1 MKQVLD
7 SCYSGSGEMKIRGPV
22 PVEKFGNSLPAEES
36 VEQSWEKRQG
46 LRYLSGEEYRR
57 WDELVEA
64 SPQGSLF
71 CRSWWLK
78 VAAPDIRVL
87 GYFDRGRLIAGMPLF
102 FKKRLGVKFCAMPSL
117 TQTWGV
123 VIEPIEGKPVH
134 QITRQLEILTIFARH
149 LAGEQV
155 FLQRFHPAIVN
166 FLPFHWQ
173 GFRQVSRVTYVIE
186 YLCDL
191 DRVWAAMRE
200 NQRREIRKAEKRGIV
215 VERCDSEIVAQNLAK
230 TYGRQGLQSPAKAH
244 LLRLVHQAAQQ
255 NDAGECFAAR
265 DASGRVHAAAMLVWD
280 RKRAYYLAGGG
291 DPTLRTSGATALL
304 LWKMMQ
310 FASGRSAVFD
320 FEGSQIPAVERFFR
334 AFGASQVWYHEI
346 SKMPNWLRAC
356 LVLAGKA

>member
-1 MKQVLD
+1 VKQVLD

-22 PVEKFGNSLPAEES
+22 PVEQFGNSLRAEQS

-46 LRYLSGEEYRR
+46 LRYLSGDEYRQ

-87 GYFDRGRLIAGMPLF
+87 GYFDRGRLIAGIPLF
-102 FKKRLGVKFCAMPSL
+102 FKKRLGVTFCAMPSL

-191 DRVWAAMRE
+191 DRVWAEMRE

-244 LLRLVHQAAQQ
+244 LLRLIHQAAQQ

>member
-1 MKQVLD
+1 MKQVLE
-7 SCYSGSGEMKIRGPV
+7 SCDLGPNEINV
-22 PVEKFGNSLPAEES
+22 RVSAPAEELENS
-36 VEQSWEKRQG
+36 APEKQSGG
-46 LRYLSGEEYRR
+46 LRYLSEEENRR

-71 CRSWWLK
+71 CRSWWLRV
-78 VAAPDIRVL
+78 VAPYSRVL
-87 GYFDRGRLIAGMPLF
+87 GYFDRGRLVAGIPLF
-102 FKKRLGVKFCAMPSL
+102 FKKRLGIKFCTMPSL

-123 VIEPIEGKPVH
+123 VIEPIEGKRVH
-134 QITRQLEILTIFARH
+134 QMTRQMEILTIFARH

-155 FLQRFHPAIVN
+155 FLQRFQPTIAN
-166 FLPFHWQ
+166 FLPFQWL
-173 GFRQVSRVTYVIE
+173 GFRQASRVTYVIE
-186 YLCDL
+186 HLCDL
-191 DRVWAAMRE
+191 DRVWAEMRE

-215 VERCDSEIVAQNLAK
+215 VERCDPEIVAQNLAK
-230 TYGRQGLQSPAKAH
+230 TYVRQGLQSPAKTH
-244 LLRLVHQAAQQ
+244 LLRLVQQAARQ

-265 DASGRVHAAAMLVWD
+265 DASGQVHAAAMLVWD

-310 FASGRSAVFD
+310 FCSGRSAVFD

-346 SKMPNWLRAC
+346 SKMPRWLRAG

>member
-1 MKQVLD
+1 VKQVLD
-7 SCYSGSGEMKIRGPV
+7 SPNSGSSEIEIQGPV
-22 PVEKFGNSLPAEES
+22 PAEKPSNSSLGDQS
-36 VEQSWEKRQG
+36 VQRTEG

-87 GYFDRGRLIAGMPLF
+87 GYFDRGRLIAGIPLF

-191 DRVWAAMRE
+191 DRVWAEMRE

-230 TYGRQGLQSPAKAH
+230 TYGRQGLQSPANTD
-244 LLRLVHQAAQQ
+244 LLRLVHQAAHQ

-310 FASGRSAVFD
+310 FASGRSAIFD

-346 SKMPNWLRAC
+346 SKMPRWLRAC

>member
-7 SCYSGSGEMKIRGPV
+7 SCNLGPNEIEIR
-22 PVEKFGNSLPAEES
+22 PAVLAAKPEASRVDQNE
-36 VEQSWEKRQG
+36 G
-46 LRYLSGEEYRR
+46 LRYLSGEEHGL

-78 VAAPDIRVL
+78 VADPDIRVL
-87 GYFDRGRLIAGMPLF
+87 GYFDRGRLIAGIPLF
-102 FKKRLGVKFCAMPSL
+102 FKKRLGVKFCTMPSL

-123 VIEPIEGKPVH
+123 VIEPIEGKYVH
-134 QITRQLEILTIFARH
+134 QITRQLEILTIFARR

-166 FLPFHWQ
+166 FLPFHWL
-173 GFRQVSRVTYVIE
+173 GFQQVSRVTYVIE
-186 YLCDL
+186 HLCDL
-191 DRVWAAMRE
+191 DRIWAEMRE

-215 VERCDSEIVAQNLAK
+215 IEPCVPEVVAHNLAK
-230 TYGRQGLQSPAKAH
+230 TYTRQGLQTPVETE
-244 LLRLVHQAAQQ
+244 LVCRIHDVAQQ
-255 NDAGECFAAR
+255 NGAGNCFAAR
-265 DASGRVHAAAMLVWD
+265 DFYGRVHAAAMLVWD
-280 RKRAYYLAGGG
+280 RKRAYYLTGGG
-291 DPTLRTSGATALL
+291 DPSLRTSGATALL
-304 LWKMMQ
+304 LWRMMQ
-310 FASGRSAVFD
+310 FASSRSAVFD

-346 SKMPNWLRAC
+346 SKMPRWLRAC

>member
-1 MKQVLD
+1 VKQVLD
-7 SCYSGSGEMKIRGPV
+7 SCDLRSNEIKDRVPV
-22 PVEKFGNSLPAEES
+22 PVEQLEDSTRLKQRDELRFLS
-36 VEQSWEKRQG
+36 VEEH
-46 LRYLSGEEYRR
+46 RR

-71 CRSWWLK
+71 CRSWWLN
-78 VAAPDIRVL
+78 VVAPDARVL
-87 GYFDRGRLIAGMPLF
+87 GYFDRGRLIAGIPLF
-102 FKKRLGVKFCAMPSL
+102 FKKRLGIKFCTMPIL

-134 QITRQLEILTIFARH
+134 QITRQTEILKIFARR
-149 LAGEQV
+149 LSGEQV
-155 FLQRFHPAIVN
+155 FLQRFHPTIAN
-166 FLPFHWQ
+166 FLPFHWL
-173 GFRQVSRVTYVIE
+173 GFQQVSRVTYVIE

-191 DRVWAAMRE
+191 DRVWAEMRE

-215 VERCDSEIVAQNLAK
+215 VESCDSEIVALNLAK
-230 TYGRQGLQSPAKAH
+230 TYGRQGLQSPAKTH
-244 LLRLVHQAAQQ
+244 LLRLIHQAAQQ
-255 NDAGECFAAR
+255 NNAGECFAAR

-304 LWKMMQ
+304 LWRMMQ
-310 FASGRSAVFD
+310 FSSGRSAVFD

-346 SKMPNWLRAC
+346 SKMPRWLRAC

>member
-7 SCYSGSGEMKIRGPV
+7 SCDLSPDVIKTRSPV
-22 PVEKFGNSLPAEES
+22 RVEKLENSASRRERE
-36 VEQSWEKRQG
+36 G
-46 LRYLSGEEYRR
+46 LRYLSEAEYRT

-78 VAAPDIRVL
+78 VVGPDIRVL
-87 GYFDRGRLIAGMPLF
+87 GYFDRGRLVAGIPMF
-102 FKKRLGVKFCAMPSL
+102 SRKRFGIKFCTMPNL

-134 QITRQLEILTIFARH
+134 QVTRQMEVLTIFARH
-149 LAGEQV
+149 LAAEQV
-155 FLQRFHPAIVN
+155 FLQRFHPSVVN
-166 FLPFHWQ
+166 FLPLHWL
-173 GFRQVSRVTYVIE
+173 GFREVCRVTYVIE
-186 YLCDL
+186 HLCDL
-191 DRVWAAMRE
+191 DRVWAEMRE

-230 TYGRQGLQSPAKAH
+230 TYVRQGLQSPAKADH
-244 LLRLVHQAAQQ
+244 LRLIYHAAQQ

-265 DASGRVHAAAMLVWD
+265 DAGGRVHAAAMLVWD
-280 RKRAYYLAGGG
+280 RKRAYYLTGGG

-304 LWKMMQ
+304 LWKMIQ
-310 FASGRSAVFD
+310 FSSGRSSIFD

-346 SKMPNWLRAC
+346 SKMPRWLRAG

>member
-1 MKQVLD
+1 MKEVLD
-7 SCYSGSGEMKIRGPV
+7 SCDLKSDEIKIQGPV
-22 PVEKFGNSLPAEES
+22 LVEGPVDSSP
-36 VEQSWEKRQG
+36 VEQSEG
-46 LRYLSGEEYRR
+46 LRYLSLEEHPR

-78 VAAPDIRVL
+78 AVAPEARIL
-87 GYFDRGRLIAGMPLF
+87 GYFDRGRLIAGIPLS
-102 FKKRLGVKFCAMPSL
+102 FKKRLGVKICTMPSL

-123 VIEPIEGKPVH
+123 VIEPIEGKRVH
-134 QITRQLEILTIFARH
+134 QITRQMEILTIFARH
-149 LAGEQV
+149 LVREQV
-155 FLQRFHPAIVN
+155 FLQRFHPTLAN
-166 FLPFHWQ
+166 FLPFHWL
-173 GFRQVSRVTYVIE
+173 GFQQVPRVTYVIE

-191 DRVWAAMRE
+191 DRVWAEMRE

-215 VERCDSEIVAQNLAK
+215 VERCDSEIVALNLAK
-230 TYGRQGLQSPAKAH
+230 TYGRQGLRSPAKTH
-244 LLRLVHQAAQQ
+244 LLRLVHHAAKQ

-265 DASGRVHAAAMLVWD
+265 DANGRVHAAAMLVWD

-291 DPTLRTSGATALL
+291 DPTLRASGATALL

-310 FASGRSAVFD
+310 VSSGRSAVFD

-346 SKMPNWLRAC
+346 SKMPRWLRAG

>member
-1 MKQVLD
+1 VKQVLD
-7 SCYSGSGEMKIRGPV
+7 SCNSGSNEIEIRGHV
-22 PVEKFGNSLPAEES
+22 PTEKFGNPSPADQS
-36 VEQSWEKRQG
+36 VEQSGGQSEG

-57 WDELVEA
+57 WDDLVEA
-64 SPQGSLF
+64 SPEGSLF
-71 CRSWWLK
+71 CRSWWLRV
-78 VAAPDIRVL
+78 VAPEARVL
-87 GYFDRGRLIAGMPLF
+87 GYFDRGRLIAGIPLF
-102 FKKRLGVKFCAMPSL
+102 FKRRLGVKFCAMPSL

-149 LAGEQV
+149 LAGEQI
-155 FLQRFHPAIVN
+155 FLQRFHPAVVN

-191 DRVWAAMRE
+191 DRVWAEMRE

-215 VERCDSEIVAQNLAK
+215 VERCDSEIVAQNLTK
-230 TYGRQGLQSPAKAH
+230 TYGRQGLQSPASTH

-310 FASGRSAVFD
+310 FSSARSAVFD

-346 SKMPNWLRAC
+346 SKMPNWVRAC

>member
-1 MKQVLD
+1 VKQVLD
-7 SCYSGSGEMKIRGPV
+7 SCDLRSNEIKDRVPV
-22 PVEKFGNSLPAEES
+22 PVEQLEDSTPVKQRDELRFLS
-36 VEQSWEKRQG
+36 VEEH
-46 LRYLSGEEYRR
+46 RR

-78 VAAPDIRVL
+78 VVAPDARVF
-87 GYFDRGRLIAGMPLF
+87 GYFDRGRLVAGIPLF
-102 FKKRLGVKFCAMPSL
+102 FKKRLGIKFCTMPIL

-134 QITRQLEILTIFARH
+134 QITRQTEILKIFARR
-149 LAGEQV
+149 LSGEQV
-155 FLQRFHPAIVN
+155 FLQRFHPTIAN
-166 FLPFHWQ
+166 FLPFHWL
-173 GFRQVSRVTYVIE
+173 GFQQVSRVTYVIE

-191 DRVWAAMRE
+191 DRVWAEMRE

-215 VERCDSEIVAQNLAK
+215 VERCDSEIVALNLAK
-230 TYGRQGLQSPAKAH
+230 TYGRQGLQSPAKTH
-244 LLRLVHQAAQQ
+244 LLRLIHQAAQQ

-304 LWKMMQ
+304 LWRMMQ
-310 FASGRSAVFD
+310 FSSGRSAVFD

-346 SKMPNWLRAC
+346 SKMPRWLRAC

>member
-1 MKQVLD
+1 
-7 SCYSGSGEMKIRGPV
+7 
-22 PVEKFGNSLPAEES
+22 
-36 VEQSWEKRQG
+36 
-46 LRYLSGEEYRR
+46 
-57 WDELVEA
+57 
-64 SPQGSLF
+64 
-71 CRSWWLK
+71 
-78 VAAPDIRVL
+78 
-87 GYFDRGRLIAGMPLF
+87 
-102 FKKRLGVKFCAMPSL
+102 
-117 TQTWGV
+117 
-123 VIEPIEGKPVH
+123 VH
-134 QITRQLEILTIFARH
+134 QITRQLEILAIFARH

-186 YLCDL
+186 HLCDL
-191 DRVWAAMRE
+191 DRVWAEMRE

-230 TYGRQGLQSPAKAH
+230 TYGRQGLQSPASTH

-255 NDAGECFAAR
+255 NDAGECYAAR
-265 DASGRVHAAAMLVWD
+265 DASGKVHAAAMLVWD

-310 FASGRSAVFD
+310 FSSGRSAVFD

>member
-1 MKQVLD
+1 VKSVLD
-7 SCYSGSGEMKIRGPV
+7 SCDLGSNEIKVRGPV
-22 PVEKFGNSLPAEES
+22 LVEEPEHSTPL
-36 VEQSWEKRQG
+36 EQSEE
-46 LRYLSGEEYRR
+46 LRFLSGEEYRR
-57 WDELVEA
+57 WDTLVEA

-78 VAAPDIRVL
+78 AVAPDARVL
-87 GYFDRGRLIAGMPLF
+87 GYFDHGRLIAGIPLF
-102 FKKRLGVKFCAMPSL
+102 LRKRLGIKFCTMPNL
-117 TQTWGV
+117 THTWGV

-134 QITRQLEILTIFARH
+134 QITRQMEVLTIFARR
-149 LAGEQV
+149 LSGEQV
-155 FLQRFHPAIVN
+155 FLQRFHPAVAN
-166 FLPFHWQ
+166 FLPFQWQ
-173 GFRQVSRVTYVIE
+173 GFRQISRVTYVIE

-191 DRVWAAMRE
+191 DRVWAEMRE

-215 VERCDSEIVAQNLAK
+215 VERCNTEIVAENLAK
-230 TYGRQGLQSPAKAH
+230 TYGRQGLQCPAKTQP
-244 LLRLVHQAAQQ
+244 LRLIHQAAQQ

-265 DASGRVHAAAMLVWD
+265 DANGRVHAAAMLVWD

-310 FASGRSAVFD
+310 FSSGRTAVFD

-346 SKMPNWLRAC
+346 SKMPRWLRAC
-356 LVLAGKA
+356 LVLAGKV